1 MHEIIDVPVSVNLVF
16 DHKTR
21 KVFPRHVLWEGKTY
35 LITKL
40 GLHHTFRTGKT
51 LYHVFSV
58 ESPTLSFR
66 LVLDTDTLHWRL
78 EEISDGESN

>member
-1 MHEIIDVPVSVNLVF
+1 MHEIIDIPVSVNLVF

-21 KVFPRHVLWEGKTY
+21 KVFPRHVLWEGKIY
-35 LITKL
+35 QITKV
-40 GLHHTFRTGKT
+40 GLHHLFRTGKT

-58 ESPTLSFR
+58 ESPALSFR